1 MKTVVVRNK
10 PEVAQE
16 KIDRLRDYG
25 VATIHEVMGRVGLMN
40 RHMNPVAAGQQA
52 AGRALTVLAQPG
64 DNWMIHAALDVC
76 KPGDLMV
83 LGCTTENY
91 DGMFGDLLMES
102 CIALGVVGLVC
113 DAGVRDTRDI
123 RQRGFPVWS
132 SAVYAKGT
140 VKETLGAV
148 NVPIVCAGQQVR
160 AGDIT
165 VGDDDGVVVVPV
177 EQVDQVL
184 IKCQQR
190 IEDEALKREKLAAGE
205 KSLDLYNLR
214 QRALDKG
221 LYYVDELDDI
231 PGPASKG

>member
-10 PEVAQE
+10 PQVTAE

-25 VATIHEVMGRVGLMN
+25 VATIHEVMGRIGLMH
-40 RHMNPVAAGQQA
+40 RHMNPVAQGQQV

-64 DNWMIHAALDVC
+64 DNWMIHAALDVAQ
-76 KPGDLMV
+76 PGDIMV

-123 RQRGFPVWS
+123 RERGFPVWS

-148 NVPIVCAGQQVR
+148 NVPIVCAGEMVR
-160 AGDIT
+160 AGDIV

-177 EQVDQVL
+177 KEVDEVL
-184 IKCQQR
+184 AKCQKR
-190 IEDEALKREKLAAGE
+190 IDDEAIKREQLAAGQ
-205 KSLDLYNLR
+205 KSFDLYNLR
-214 QRALDKG
+214 QKAIDAG
-221 LYYVDELDDI
+221 LYYVDELDDL
-231 PGPASKG
+231 

>member
-10 PEVAQE
+10 PQVKQE
-16 KIDRLRDYG
+16 KIDRLCEYG
-25 VATIHEVMGRVGLMN
+25 VATIHEVMGRVGLMGKQ
-40 RHMNPVAAGQQA
+40 MKPVAIGQQA

-64 DNWMIHAALDVC
+64 DNWMIHAALDVAQ
-76 KPGDLMV
+76 PGDIMV

-102 CIALGVVGLVC
+102 CIALGVVALVC

-123 RQRGFPVWS
+123 RERGFPVWS

-148 NVPIVCAGQQVR
+148 NVPVVCAGELVR
-160 AGDIT
+160 AGDVV

-177 EQVDQVL
+177 EQVDEVL
-184 IKCQQR
+184 EKCQQR
-190 IEDEALKREKLAAGE
+190 IDDEAIKREKLAAGE
-205 KSLDLYNLR
+205 KSFDLYNLR
-214 QRALDKG
+214 QRALDRG
-221 LYYVDELDDI
+221 LYYVDKLEDV
-231 PGPASKG
+231 